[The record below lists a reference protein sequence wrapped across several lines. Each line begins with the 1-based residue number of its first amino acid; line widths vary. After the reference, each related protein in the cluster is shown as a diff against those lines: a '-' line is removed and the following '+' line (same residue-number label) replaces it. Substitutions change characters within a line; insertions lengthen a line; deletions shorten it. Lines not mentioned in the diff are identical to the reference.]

1 MKKIVKRFLL
11 ALVLIPITVL
21 GIGAIAYLF
30 YGLLALGGE
39 SLPHQAYL
47 RKHLIPVRPG
57 DAYASLAFEPAF
69 YQNQL
74 FLLGEAH
81 GFAGPQELDF
91 QLLRHLS
98 EKAGVR
104 HYLAEVDYSQAHFL
118 NEYLRTGDES
128 LLRYV
133 FGTWVRANAQWGN
146 RQFYEKIKKIR
157 VLNQS
162 LPAARRI
169 TFLGV
174 DRIQDAAVTGRYLR
188 ELRSRANWGAS
199 LAAGLDSLAG
209 LTSAADP
216 DLPKVSAAAG
226 ALLRRLA
233 ADSVYQ
239 TDTGSRRFSL
249 AHSLQNLVYLAPATP
264 RDSVMYLNLK
274 TLSRALSLDNEKMY
288 GLWGFFHT
296 MQIPMQRG
304 RRVMPF
310 AAHLQSTGSPFRGK
324 VVSLNAYVLNGENMM
339 PGRMVPAAI
348 GKGKAY
354 FNTTW
359 ANADGPLVFVR
370 GIKDA
375 RAVTRPHSVTIFNL
389 AAKDSPYRGS
399 PRLSQVKV
407 LIPGQ
412 SLTPAPDAGTGI
424 PAYQYVVLIR
434 NTEALTPLGE

>member
-11 ALVLIPITVL
+11 ALVLIPVTLLGVGTV
-21 GIGAIAYLF
+21 AYLL

-47 RKHLIPVRPG
+47 RKHLIAVRPG
-57 DAYASLAFEPAF
+57 EAGSSLAFEPAF
-69 YQNQL
+69 YRNQL

-81 GFAGPQELDF
+81 GFAAPQELDY
-91 QLLRHLS
+91 QLLKHLN
-98 EKAGVR
+98 EKAGVT

-118 NEYLRTGDES
+118 NEYLRTGNES

-146 RQFYEKIKKIR
+146 GQFYEKIKKIR
-157 VLNQS
+157 TLNQS

-169 TFLGV
+169 RFFGV
-174 DRIQDAAVTGRYLR
+174 DRIQEAAVTGRYLR
-188 ELRSRANWGAS
+188 ELRSTAGWHES
-199 LAAGLDSLAG
+199 LAAGVDSLAG
-209 LTSAADP
+209 LTAAADP
-216 DLPKVSAAAG
+216 DLPGLSAAAG
-226 ALLRRLA
+226 ALLKRLA

-239 TDTGSRRFSL
+239 TGTDSHRFSL
-249 AHSLQNLVYLAPATP
+249 THTLRNLVYLAPATP

-274 TLSRALSLDNEKMY
+274 TLSRALSLEHEKMY

-296 MQIPMQRG
+296 LQIPMQRD

-310 AAHLQSTGSPFRGK
+310 AAHLQSSGSPFRGK
-324 VVSLNAYVLNGENMM
+324 VVSLNAYVLDGENMM
-339 PGRMVPAAI
+339 PGKRVPAAI
-348 GKGKAY
+348 GKGKPY

-359 ANADGPLVFVR
+359 ANGDGPLVFVY
-370 GIKDA
+370 GIRDL
-375 RAVTRPHSVTIFNL
+375 RAITRPHSVTIFNL
-389 AAKDSPYRGS
+389 VAKNSPYPGS
-399 PRLSQVKV
+399 PRLSRVKV

-412 SLTPAPDAGTGI
+412 SLSPAPDAGTGI

-434 NTEALTPLGE
+434 NTQALTPLRE